1 MARGKK
7 FKTGVNVTKQKR
19 HQLNA
24 MLDPDLNNWP
34 KYIFVKKTEYRLVTT
49 QPSRKYSFC

>member
-7 FKTGVNVTKQKR
+7 FKTGVNVTKRKR

-24 MLDPDLNNWP
+24 MLDPDLSNWP
-34 KYIFVKKTEYRLVTT
+34 KYIFVKKTEYRLVTIP
-49 QPSRKYSFC
+49 PSRKY